1 MKRAMIFWDYSN
13 FSAGL
18 RQMDPGAG
26 SQILKNFGMEAFC
39 SRLAENQDLIRVY
52 FVGSAAPE
60 SDGVHRFFNA
70 VDRTPRFYVKEFMRR
85 GHGEKQ
91 VDVYLA
97 TQMVALAYENAYDV
111 AYLISGDED
120 FAPAIELVQAKGK
133 NVVAVSFK
141 RSLSDEL
148 DRKADMVLQLDE
160 GEASENPFH
169 YSRFIS

>member
-18 RQMDPGAG
+18 RLMNPGAG
-26 SQILKNFGMEAFC
+26 SQILKDFDMEAFC
-39 SRLAENQDLIRVY
+39 ARLGEDQDLIRVY
-52 FVGSAAPE
+52 FVGSAASE

-97 TQMVALAYENAYDV
+97 TQMVALAYENAYDI

-133 NVVAVSFK
+133 IVVAVSFQ

-148 DRKADMVLQLDE
+148 SRKADMILRLDE
-160 GEASENPFH
+160 GEATLNPFH
-169 YSRFIS
+169 YTRFVT